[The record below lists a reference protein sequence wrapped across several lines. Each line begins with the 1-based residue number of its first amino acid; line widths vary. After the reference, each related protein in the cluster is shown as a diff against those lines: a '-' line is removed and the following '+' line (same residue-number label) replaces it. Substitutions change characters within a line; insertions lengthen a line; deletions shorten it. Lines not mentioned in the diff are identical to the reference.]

1 MSETRYCSECKR
13 KTESGK
19 SYGRPYCRECGSFH
33 EPKLLEKRKEMIA
46 ELREWHEGKKDS
58 FPPFTVFEAVGVMLD
73 ELDRLEREYAE
84 ERAAHNAHVTE
95 LCELEKENRKMREEL
110 DAVAEGYRQQV
121 KLAGELMDKLVFAQ
135 KREQRLIKK
144 LREITKALGGVTF
157 TDGRQWGAYNA
168 LCDILEENE
177 KELSE

>member
-1 MSETRYCSECKR
+1 MTD
-13 KTESGK
+13 TEK
-19 SYGRPYCRECGSFH
+19 KIAEIREA
-33 EPKLLEKRKEMIA
+33 LEKATPRWHYNGNEIVSLDNPRVGIGGFLRDENNYLA
-46 ELREWHEGKKDS
+46 ANAPEWLRFLLSELE
-58 FPPFTVFEAVGVMLD
+58 
-73 ELDRLEREYAE
+73 RLEREYAE
-84 ERAAHNAHVTE
+84 ERAAHNAHVAE

>member
-1 MSETRYCSECKR
+1 MNEAISKAKRCELCPPDEETCYCYDDKPSVYL
-13 KTESGK
+13 TESQLDEIVK
-19 SYGRPYCRECGSFH
+19 EFVKPAVSEDDRRLKMTVLSLVSDLRNCR
-33 EPKLLEKRKEMIA
+33 A
-46 ELREWHEGKKDS
+46 EL
-58 FPPFTVFEAVGVMLD
+58 
-73 ELDRLEREYAE
+73 AE